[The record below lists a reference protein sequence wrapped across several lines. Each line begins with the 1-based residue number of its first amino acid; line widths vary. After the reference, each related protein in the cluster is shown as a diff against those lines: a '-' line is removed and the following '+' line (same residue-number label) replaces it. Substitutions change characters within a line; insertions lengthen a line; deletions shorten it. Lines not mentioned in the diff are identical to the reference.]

1 MTKAT
6 PKARAGL
13 MQAELMGPSSHMS
26 SVIATGTQNGFSLPQ
41 PLSQHAAVRA
51 LKQYQI

>member
-26 SVIATGTQNGFSLPQ
+26 SVMATGTQKGFSLPQ
-41 PLSQHAAVRA
+41 PLHRMQVVRTSTSG
-51 LKQYQI
+51 QP